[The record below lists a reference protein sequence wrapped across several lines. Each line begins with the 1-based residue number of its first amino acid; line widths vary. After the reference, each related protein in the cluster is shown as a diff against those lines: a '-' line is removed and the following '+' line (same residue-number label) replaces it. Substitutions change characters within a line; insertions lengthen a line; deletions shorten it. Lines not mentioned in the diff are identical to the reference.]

1 MVPGGILNASAT
13 ALMLSALSIK
23 RLRSGLQGHI
33 TGATRVSNPEVDS
46 TVVTS
51 IVSQGEAEAEVPLD
65 LLMLMHNLVEKCT
78 TLTQFPKPLFFP
90 HLHTQVIWPPRLTA
104 GLQ

>member
-13 ALMLSALSIK
+13 ALMLSALSNK

-33 TGATRVSNPEVDS
+33 TGATRVSNPEAD
-46 TVVTS
+46 S

-65 LLMLMHNLVEKCT
+65 LLILMHNLVEKCT